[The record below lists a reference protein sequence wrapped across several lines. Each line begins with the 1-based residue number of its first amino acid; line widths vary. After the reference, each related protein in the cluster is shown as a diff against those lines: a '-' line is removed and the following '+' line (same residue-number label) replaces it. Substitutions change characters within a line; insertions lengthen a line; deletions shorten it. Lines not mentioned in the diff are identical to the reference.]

1 MISLDFDHV
10 ILFILQKFYI
20 NYICMLYNCKNG
32 SIIIENNLALFIKI
46 IYNFLA

>member
-1 MISLDFDHV
+1 MISLDFDHA

-32 SIIIENNLALFIKI
+32 NKYYYQKLSCIIH
-46 IYNFLA
+46 